1 MVHTFKDHLCNHFN
15 KIAAFCPCCNSSSA
29 IISSWIWPTLG
40 NLRLETV
47 SVGLPNSDVNP
58 IQAVTVLVHAPH
70 SAPALIQPST
80 RILLIIWWTTVLV
93 ASMGAS
99 LLWRIT
105 LWLLADQCAP
115 PSSRRDNN
123 GISQSSGGCWASP
136 CAAVFGWS
144 SPSHSLQDGGKKLL
158 LQSFL
163 FNAQYFLLF

>member
-1 MVHTFKDHLCNHFN
+1 MIWGYFLPTCLLHEMCYCIFILRALPEWMQWSKSSDNYTLPKYVVHTFKAHLCNHFN

-123 GISQSSGGCWASP
+123 GISQE
-136 CAAVFGWS
+136 
-144 SPSHSLQDGGKKLL
+144 
-158 LQSFL
+158 
-163 FNAQYFLLF
+163 